1 MGYKLRG
8 LFGLSMVFLLVL
20 AGVAWADQPDD
31 ETLIREAV
39 LNYVNAIYEVNP
51 KLLDK
56 SVSPKLQKV
65 GYVPKSDGSGY
76 RDMWMTFDEL
86 KALASHYNQD
96 GEIDPATAKRDILI
110 LDKLDQTAVV
120 RLDAAWGIDF
130 IELVREGDK
139 WMILNVI
146 WQTYPEE

>member
-1 MGYKLRG
+1 MDHKLRG
-8 LFGLSMVFLLVL
+8 LVGLSLVFLLGL
-20 AGVAWADQPDD
+20 AAVAWADQLDD

-39 LNYVNAIYEVNP
+39 LNYVNAIYEMNP

-56 SVSPKLQKV
+56 CVSPKLQKV
-65 GYVPKSDGSGY
+65 GFVPKSDGGGY
-76 RDMWMTFDEL
+76 REMWMTFDEL
-86 KALASHYNQD
+86 KALAEHYNQD
-96 GEIDPATAKRDILI
+96 GAVDPATAKRDILI
-110 LDKLDQTAVV
+110 LDQLDQTAVV

-130 IELVREGDK
+130 IELVRQGDK